1 MIFWLNHFHSIIFCL
16 FSIRPFG
23 LLVFCTMIID
33 WWIRRQFQ
41 VCSRQPPCT
50 IFCFLSYTR
59 LCLFANDIAKIHI
72 HIKTK
77 GDSIKRS
84 FMLFKIYSKN
94 YIKFIHFN
102 LCTLNAN
109 TDFVFLFIHLAPI
122 WFRFH
127 FQLNFISISSTFQR
141 STWFNNRN
149 STILICLWAL
159 FIFHYSL
166 CFYFP
171 NNWFWSNVR
180 FIIII
185 INFV

>member
-1 MIFWLNHFHSIIFCL
+1 MIFWFNHFHSIIFCL

-41 VCSRQPPCT
+41 VASNHHARYFAFFLIRGSACLPMTSQRSIS
-50 IFCFLSYTR
+50 IF
-59 LCLFANDIAKIHI
+59 
-72 HIKTK
+72 KTK

-109 TDFVFLFIHLAPI
+109 TDFVFVFIRATL
-122 WFRFH
+122 
-127 FQLNFISISSTFQR
+127 ISISFS
-141 STWFNNRN
+141 
-149 STILICLWAL
+149 IK
-159 FIFHYSL
+159 
-166 CFYFP
+166 FYF
-171 NNWFWSNVR
+171 
-180 FIIII
+180 
-185 INFV
+185 NFFYVST

>member
-1 MIFWLNHFHSIIFCL
+1 MIFWFNHFHSIIFCL

-41 VCSRQPPCT
+41 VASNHHARYFAFFLIRGSACLPMTSQRSIS
-50 IFCFLSYTR
+50 IF
-59 LCLFANDIAKIHI
+59 
-72 HIKTK
+72 KTK

-127 FQLNFISISSTFQR
+127 FQLNFISISFTFQR
-141 STWFNNRN
+141 STWFNNRI

-159 FIFHYSL
+159 FYLSL
-166 CFYFP
+166 
-171 NNWFWSNVR
+171 
-180 FIIII
+180 
-185 INFV
+185 FVMFLFSKQLILIERSIYNHHN

>member
-41 VCSRQPPCT
+41 VASNHHARYFAFFLIRGSACLPMTSQRSIS
-50 IFCFLSYTR
+50 IF
-59 LCLFANDIAKIHI
+59 
-72 HIKTK
+72 KTK